1 MRHKEKTTRLLNQAL
16 GQMNAA
22 INMLDNDRYC
32 IDISYQILA
41 TIAQLKKANE
51 ELMREH
57 MKNCV
62 TEAFESNQGE
72 EKIDEVIKIMSKL
85 IDS

>member
-1 MRHKEKTTRLLNQAL
+1 MKHKEKTEKLLNQAQ
-16 GQMNAA
+16 GQLNAV
-22 INMLDNDRYC
+22 MTMMENDRYC
-32 IDISYQILA
+32 IDVSHQILA

-62 TEAFESNQGE
+62 TDAFKEGSGD
-72 EKIDEVIKIMSKL
+72 EKIEEVLKIMTKL
-85 IDS
+85 ID

>member
-1 MRHKEKTTRLLNQAL
+1 MKHKEKTSRLLNQAQ

-22 INMLDNDRYC
+22 ITMLNNDRYC

-57 MKNCV
+57 MLNCV
-62 TEAFESNQGE
+62 TEAFESNQGAQKIE
-72 EKIDEVIKIMSKL
+72 EVVKIMSKL
-85 IDS
+85 ID

>member
-1 MRHKEKTTRLLNQAL
+1 MEHREKTKKLLNQAQ
-16 GQMNAA
+16 GQLNAVN
-22 INMLDNDRYC
+22 NMLEDDRYC
-32 IDISYQILA
+32 IDVSYQILA

-62 TEAFESNQGE
+62 TEAFQEGHGD
-72 EKIDEVIKIMSKL
+72 EKIEEVVKIMSKL
-85 IDS
+85 ID

>member
-1 MRHKEKTTRLLNQAL
+1 MKHKEKTEKLLNQAQ
-16 GQMNAA
+16 GQLNAV
-22 INMLDNDRYC
+22 MSMMENDRYC
-32 IDISYQILA
+32 IDVSHQILA

-62 TEAFESNQGE
+62 TDAFKEGNGD
-72 EKIDEVIKIMSKL
+72 EKIEEVLKIMTKL
-85 IDS
+85 ID

>member
-1 MRHKEKTTRLLNQAL
+1 MKHKEKTVKLLNQAQ
-16 GQMNAA
+16 GQLNAV
-22 INMLDNDRYC
+22 MTMMDNDRYC
-32 IDISYQILA
+32 IDVSHQILA

-62 TEAFESNQGE
+62 TDAFKDGTADDKIE
-72 EKIDEVIKIMSKL
+72 EVLKIMTKL
-85 IDS
+85 ID

>member
-1 MRHKEKTTRLLNQAL
+1 MEHREKTKKLLNQAQ
-16 GQMNAA
+16 GQMNAVN
-22 INMLDNDRYC
+22 NMLDEGRYC
-32 IDISYQILA
+32 IDVSYQILA

-62 TEAFESNQGE
+62 TEAFQEGHGE
-72 EKIDEVIKIMSKL
+72 EKIEEVVKIMSKL
-85 IDS
+85 ID

>member
-1 MRHKEKTTRLLNQAL
+1 MEHKEKTQRLVNQAQ
-16 GQMNAA
+16 GQMNAVLK
-22 INMLDNDRYC
+22 MVEDDRYC
-32 IDISYQILA
+32 IDVSYQILA

-62 TEAFESNQGE
+62 TEAFEEGHGD
-72 EKIDEVIKIMSKL
+72 EKIDEVVKIISKL
-85 IDS
+85 ID

>member
-1 MRHKEKTTRLLNQAL
+1 MREREKVVQYLRQATGQLNASL
-16 GQMNAA
+16 K
-22 INMLDNDRYC
+22 MLEDNRYC
-32 IDISYQILA
+32 IDISHQILA

-62 TEAFESNQGE
+62 TEAFKSNQGE

-85 IDS
+85 ID